1 MKEHEIEPIR
11 GLPERLPQ
19 GERILWQGAPDWK
32 SLALRALHVRVVIA
46 YFAILFVWSVWAAM
60 SEGTALG
67 EALLIAARLIPVTL
81 AAVGLLAGYA
91 WLVHRTTVYT
101 ITNRRVVMRFGIAL
115 PMTLNIPFA
124 IVGSAAVKAYGDKT
138 GDIPLELTGTG
149 RISYLALWPHARPW
163 WTAKPQPMLRGVP
176 QAEQVAEILREA
188 LRVVAHG
195 QTNTTGRVV
204 EQQKPEPAAARAPKQ
219 QAA

>member
-1 MKEHEIEPIR
+1 MNEHEIEPIR

-19 GERILWQGAPDWK
+19 GEHIMWQGVPDWK
-32 SLALRALHVRVVIA
+32 SLALRALHVRVVVA
-46 YFAILFVWSVWAAM
+46 YFAILFVWSVWAAT

-67 EALLIAARLIPVTL
+67 AALLIAARLIPVTL
-81 AAVGLLAGYA
+81 AAAGLLAAYA

-101 ITNRRVVMRFGIAL
+101 VTNRRVVMRFGIAL
-115 PMTLNIPFA
+115 PMTLNIPFV
-124 IVGSAAVKAYGDKT
+124 IIGSAAVKSYGDKT
-138 GDIPLELTGTG
+138 GDIPLEITGTG
-149 RISYLALWPHARPW
+149 SISYLALWPHARPW

-188 LRVVAHG
+188 LRVAARN
-195 QTNTTGRVV
+195 QTITAGRVI
-204 EQQKPEPAAARAPKQ
+204 EQQTSELAEAREPEP